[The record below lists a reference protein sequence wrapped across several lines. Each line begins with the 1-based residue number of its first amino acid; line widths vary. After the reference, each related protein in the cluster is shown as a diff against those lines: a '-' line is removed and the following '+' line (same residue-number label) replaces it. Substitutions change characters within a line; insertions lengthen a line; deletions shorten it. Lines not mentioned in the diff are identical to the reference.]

1 MPFKTKHLSM
11 KKLLFSSLLLVS
23 ILLIGKQTQA
33 QDYKTA
39 AGLKFGGYENGFS
52 IKYFTTA
59 DIALEGE
66 LGFRAHGVVITG
78 LYEIHQEAFGVKELK
93 FYYGAGGH
101 IGAEGSGVYQ
111 TYDGS
116 NETYN
121 RSHILLGVDGVIGLE
136 YRIPN
141 APIAVS
147 LDLNP
152 RVELATGP
160 FFDIAPGLG
169 LKYTF

>member
-1 MPFKTKHLSM
+1 M
-11 KKLLFSSLLLVS
+11 KKLLFSSFILVS
-23 ILLIGKQTQA
+23 VLFISQQSKA

-39 AGLKFGGYENGFS
+39 VGLKFGGYENGIS
-52 IKYFTTA
+52 VKYFSTP

-78 LYEIHQEAFGVKELK
+78 LYEIHTEAFGVKELK
-93 FYYGAGGH
+93 FYYGAGAH

-111 TYDGS
+111 TFDGGDQV
-116 NETYN
+116 YN
-121 RSHILLGVDGVIGLE
+121 QSHILLGVDGVLGLE
-136 YRIPN
+136 YKIPQTPV
-141 APIAVS
+141 AIS